1 MWRGLA
7 ELGKTQQREQSMG
20 VYKYIKQTFEEGGHQ
35 LLRQRLIGWRREPV
49 ILRIER
55 PTKLHRARSIG
66 YRAKQGILVV
76 RVRVPRG
83 GRMREQRKS
92 GRVPKKQRRKKI
104 VNLSYQTIAEARAND
119 RFPNCEVL
127 NSYLVTQ
134 DGLYYWFEVIL
145 VDKHHPAITADP
157 QLSWIAEPQHQGRVY
172 RGLTSSARK
181 SRGLRRKGKGAEK
194 VRPSLRA
201 NKRLLH

>member
-1 MWRGLA
+1 
-7 ELGKTQQREQSMG
+7 MG
-20 VYKYIKQTFEEGGHQ
+20 VYKYIKQTFEDGGNK
-35 LLRQRLIGWRREPV
+35 LLRQRLIGWRKEPA
-49 ILRIER
+49 ILRIEH
-55 PTKLHRARSIG
+55 PTKLHRARSVG
-66 YRAKQGILVV
+66 YRAKQGILIV

-104 VNLSYQTIAEARAND
+104 VNLSYQTIAEARVND
-119 RFPNCEVL
+119 KFPNCEVL
-127 NSYLVTQ
+127 NSYFAAQ

-145 VDKHHPAITADP
+145 VDKHHPAIKTDP
-157 QLSWIAEPQHQGRVY
+157 QLSWIAEPQHTGRVY

-201 NKRLLH
+201 NKSRLH